1 MGAADYMLLDGFGKL
16 MPENAAITMEM
27 LCRGVTFYGS
37 VSTGLIIVIIGY
49 IAGRKRNST

>member
-1 MGAADYMLLDGFGKL
+1 MGAADFMLLDGFRQFL
-16 MPENAAITMEM
+16 SEDAAITMEM

-49 IAGRKRNST
+49 FAGRKRKTK